1 MCAQSSFVTLSSYQR
16 QRSCDGVN
24 PTPRALFVL
33 DKGQRDR
40 LVLLEP
46 QLAPLIRRY
55 HTSDDVQRY
64 SVLPSTR
71 FLLCLPAG
79 WTARMCATTAT
90 GNEAWQCIAER
101 FPALSRHLA
110 LAVAERPFAQGHWW
124 ELSAETHLP
133 PSQATM
139 TWHPHRTHIHF
150 ASVSSGAVCATSWFQ
165 QVSPWLL
172 GYLNSTP
179 IQRWIQRTGT
189 SRQSLPST
197 LIDEIPIAAAAID
210 HPQLDALA
218 QESITLTNQRHQLV
232 QSGLLTLVRNFAPLG
247 ATPNTALKGWYDLD
261 FAGLRRALLRAFK
274 NDIPERLQPEWAEWL
289 TTQQQHYAVM
299 THHIHEHDSAINT
312 LVADWLAPL
321 KG

>member
-1 MCAQSSFVTLSSYQR
+1 MSAQPSFVTLSSYLQ
-16 QRSCDGVN
+16 QRSCDGIN

-33 DKGQRDR
+33 DKSQRDR

-71 FLLCLPAG
+71 FVLCLPAG
-79 WTARMCATTAT
+79 WTTRMCATTAS

-124 ELSAETHLP
+124 ELPADSVLP
-133 PSQATM
+133 PPQATM
-139 TWHPHRTHIHF
+139 TWQPQRTHMHF
-150 ASVSSGAVCATSWFQ
+150 ASVSSGAVCATPWYQ
-165 QVSPWLL
+165 HVTPWLL

-179 IQRWIQRTGT
+179 LQRWIQRT
-189 SRQSLPST
+189 SSARQALPST
-197 LIDEIPIAAAAID
+197 LVDEIPLATAAIN

-218 QESITLTNQRHQLV
+218 QESMTLTNQRHQLI
-232 QSGLLTLVRNFAPLG
+232 QSGILTLIRNFAPLG
-247 ATPNTALKGWYDLD
+247 ATPNVALKGWYDLD
-261 FAGLRRALLRAFK
+261 FTGLRRALVRAFK
-274 NDIPERLQPEWAEWL
+274 NDIPERLHPEWAEWL
-289 TTQQQHYAVM
+289 TTQQHHYTEM
-299 THHIHEHDSAINT
+299 TQHIHEHDSTINT